1 MGGVARTRTEQF
13 RRERAGNQKF
23 NNRNEGVA
31 RSCERMLIPSKKRVT
46 THNKYIYLLIF
57 T

>member
-23 NNRNEGVA
+23 NNRNDGVA
-31 RSCERMLIPSKKRVT
+31 KSCERRLIPSKKRVT